1 MMDKKEEEKLDRLF
15 DFFREIDKEK
25 LITRQTYVTGARRME
40 DDAEHAWHMAI
51 MAIML
56 SEYSNEKIDVLKT
69 VSMLLIHDLVEIYAG
84 DTYAYAGVSKQE
96 QHDREAQSADRLFG
110 MIPEGGKKL
119 RALWDEFE
127 RADTPEARFAHTM
140 DNIQPMMLNDY
151 TGGKAW
157 KEHGVHLSQ
166 ILKRNEHTAEGSQI
180 LWEYAREKSS
190 RPMWERRLKSRWG
203 GLPLDCISGRD
214 HREQTVRHYPLL
226 YSG

>member
-1 MMDKKEEEKLDRLF
+1 MMDKKEEEKLIVRQNM
-15 DFFREIDKEK
+15 EK
-25 LITRQTYVTGARRME
+25 AFPTRQTYVTGARRME

-69 VSMLLIHDLVEIYAG
+69 VSMLLVHDLVEIYAG

-110 MIPEGGKKL
+110 MIPEEGKKL

-127 RADTPEARFAHTM
+127 RADTPEARFAHTL

-180 LWEYAREKSS
+180 LWEYAREKI
-190 RPMWERRLKSRWG
+190 
-203 GLPLDCISGRD
+203 ISPHVGK
-214 HREQTVRHYPLL
+214 EIKE
-226 YSG
+226 

>member
-56 SEYSNEKIDVLKT
+56 
-69 VSMLLIHDLVEIYAG
+69 LIHDLVEIYAG

-110 MIPEGGKKL
+110 MIPEEGKKL

-180 LWEYAREKSS
+180 LWEYAREKI
-190 RPMWERRLKSRWG
+190 
-203 GLPLDCISGRD
+203 ISPHVGK
-214 HREQTVRHYPLL
+214 EIKE
-226 YSG
+226 

>member
-1 MMDKKEEEKLDRLF
+1 MDERLKRQLDFIL
-15 DFFREIDKEK
+15 EIDKEK
-25 LITRQTYVTGARRME
+25 NVFRQTHLSGHGRRE
-40 DDAEHAWHMAI
+40 NDAEHAWHMAI

-110 MIPEGGKKL
+110 MIPEEGKKL

-180 LWEYAREKSS
+180 LWEYAREKI
-190 RPMWERRLKSRWG
+190 
-203 GLPLDCISGRD
+203 ISPHVGK
-214 HREQTVRHYPLL
+214 EIKE
-226 YSG
+226 

>member
-1 MMDKKEEEKLDRLF
+1 
-15 DFFREIDKEK
+15 
-25 LITRQTYVTGARRME
+25 ME

-110 MIPEGGKKL
+110 MIPEEGKKL
-119 RALWDEFE
+119 QTLWDEFE

-180 LWEYAREKSS
+180 LWEYAREKI
-190 RPMWERRLKSRWG
+190 
-203 GLPLDCISGRD
+203 ISPHVGK
-214 HREQTVRHYPLL
+214 EIKE
-226 YSG
+226 

>member
-110 MIPEGGKKL
+110 MIPEEGKKL

-180 LWEYAREKSS
+180 LWEYAREKISS
-190 RPMWERRLKSRWG
+190 PHVGKEIK
-203 GLPLDCISGRD
+203 
-214 HREQTVRHYPLL
+214 E
-226 YSG
+226 